1 MNGLSLVST
10 MTEQEFGEVFVKLAK
25 QLRCHDA
32 DLVSILSYYE
42 PLKRYSLATM
52 KASASR
58 LALEPGRKFMP
69 TTGEWADIA
78 NLVDREKL
86 QAAIPPPRDEPWKPE
101 CMACDDVGS
110 VFHECGGDRGIC
122 GRKLPHYAHPYVSEC
137 GCRATNRTYQ
147 RHHQQA
153 RA

>member
-86 QAAIPPPRDEPWKPE
+86 QAAIPPPRDEPWKFDCETCLDTCWSFKP
-101 CMACDDVGS
+101 CTGANG
-110 VFHECGGDRGIC
+110 FC
-122 GRKLPHYAHPYVSEC
+122 GRRKPHYEHEYVER
-137 GCRATNRTYQ
+137 CRCWPNNRTWQ
-147 RHHQQA
+147 RHNSVGA
-153 RA
+153 